1 MNMGFDYLG
10 QLDVGMFGIAVN
22 STQGVNINN

>member
-10 QLDVGMFGIAVN
+10 QLDAGMFGIGVN